1 MLSFVIF
8 VNCNNQL
15 QGIKLY
21 PLTHYVE
28 EGVLDERRVCRDLKQ
43 DREDDKADSD
53 RTYLISHLTLVEP
66 NICLL
71 CELDLQLPIV
81 RFLKDD
87 LESGIAAVSLAAVG
101 EEVRI
106 LVLAYPLQPGNL
118 RTWENVLRATFDRR

>member
-43 DREDDKADSD
+43 DREDDKDDS
-53 RTYLISHLTLVEP
+53 EP
-66 NICLL
+66 I
-71 CELDLQLPIV
+71 
-81 RFLKDD
+81 
-87 LESGIAAVSLAAVG
+87 
-101 EEVRI
+101 
-106 LVLAYPLQPGNL
+106 
-118 RTWENVLRATFDRR
+118 